1 MNRFEPATP
10 ENLSPSPTSRRIG
23 LDPLWEMENKTEVSR
38 TVHHGSTLSVLM
50 VSNVDNFQ
58 KFQVSYCKILRQI
71 LPCKS
76 SAKEMSGMVTPF
88 DLVHKLKS

>member
-38 TVHHGSTLSVLM
+38 TVHGSTLSVLM
-50 VSNVDNFQ
+50 VNNVDNLEN
-58 KFQVSYCKILRQI
+58 FQVSYRKILRQI
-71 LPCKS
+71 VPCKS
-76 SAKEMSGMVTPF
+76 SA
-88 DLVHKLKS
+88 

>member
-38 TVHHGSTLSVLM
+38 TVHGSTLSVLM
-50 VSNVDNFQ
+50 VSNVDNLEN
-58 KFQVSYCKILRQI
+58 FQVSYRKILRQI
-71 LPCKS
+71 VPCKS
-76 SAKEMSGMVTPF
+76 SA
-88 DLVHKLKS
+88 

>member
-38 TVHHGSTLSVLM
+38 TVDGSTLSVLM
-50 VSNVDNFQ
+50 VSNVDNLEN
-58 KFQVSYCKILRQI
+58 FQVSYRKILRQI
-71 LPCKS
+71 VPCKS
-76 SAKEMSGMVTPF
+76 SA
-88 DLVHKLKS
+88 